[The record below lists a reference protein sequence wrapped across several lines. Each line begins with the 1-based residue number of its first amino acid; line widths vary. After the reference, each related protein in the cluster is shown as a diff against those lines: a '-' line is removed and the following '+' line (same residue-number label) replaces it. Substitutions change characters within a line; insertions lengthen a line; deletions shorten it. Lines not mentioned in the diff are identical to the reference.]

1 MDISEYIGNIVLLS
15 YYMVFPLVGLTAIA
29 CLVVG
34 QRARH
39 LCVITSWL
47 TGFFLLLTWVWF
59 AYRFISSGWNS
70 EEGQFIFSLFFM
82 AFLPVVGELL
92 ALLAICHWR
101 MKVPVSLR

>member
-1 MDISEYIGNIVLLS
+1 MDTIEYIGNIVLLS
-15 YYMVFPLVGLTAIA
+15 YYMVFPLVGLIAIA

-47 TGFFLLLTWVWF
+47 TSFFLLLTWVWL
-59 AYRFISSGWNS
+59 AYRFISSGWKS

-92 ALLAICHWR
+92 ALLAIYRWR
-101 MKVPVSLR
+101 MKAPAPLL